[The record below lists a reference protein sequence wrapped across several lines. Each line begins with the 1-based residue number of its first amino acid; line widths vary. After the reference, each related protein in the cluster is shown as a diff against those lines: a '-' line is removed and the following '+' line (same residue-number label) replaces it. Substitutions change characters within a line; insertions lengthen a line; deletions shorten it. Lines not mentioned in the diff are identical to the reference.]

1 MALVVYDYGLRVQT
15 PWYSI
20 FPPRDVDKTA
30 AMASTLAISEHDQV
44 KESHFQLPVSDGH
57 RDDTEHRAEKAVSV
71 YQDVGQQESQQPRL
85 AAQDIMTVPPTT
97 LPESASLQQAWFIFL
112 RQKIRHIPVIND
124 KGRLCGLLSERD
136 LLRGT
141 SVFEIGDTPVSDT
154 AVVSDLMSRQ
164 VITVSPLTAIRD
176 IAIAMGAYRIGALP
190 VLDHDEALVGI
201 VTRSDIIRVIV
212 QQASLDLWG

>member
-20 FPPRDVDKTA
+20 FPPRDVDKA
-30 AMASTLAISEHDQV
+30 AAVASTLAISERDQV
-44 KESHFQLPVSDGH
+44 KESQFHLPVKGGH
-57 RDDTEHRAEKAVSV
+57 RDDTEHRADKAVSV
-71 YQDVGQQESQQPRL
+71 YQDVEQQEQPQPRL
-85 AAQDIMTVPPTT
+85 AAQDVMTTALIT
-97 LPESASLQQAWFIFL
+97 LPEAASLQQAWFVF
-112 RQKIRHIPVIND
+112 RHQKIRHIPALND
-124 KGRLCGLLSERD
+124 QGRLCGLLSERD

-164 VITVSPLTAIRD
+164 VITVSPLTAVRD

-190 VLDHDEALVGI
+190 VLDDDEALVGI